1 MYQDVSGCTID
12 SGAGVAQAVEKDS
25 APLDMEEDT

>member
-1 MYQDVSGCTID
+1 MYQDVSGCII
-12 SGAGVAQAVEKDS
+12 SYGAGVAQTVEKDS